1 MTGSSTKLL
10 HGTFTTRLTSRTSS
24 QNVALDSSSISCRKT
39 RCLQRSRHQIS
50 LKQQLNEFD
59 FCRVS
64 RDFWSTRN
72 STPRSPDGIKPRKLG
87 NLSSQQLKASSKTG
101 NGLRMLMINNKVF
114 EPPDVCSPLSFNVH
128 SPFELPGSADDSE
141 TIMFDFGYELEVLI
155 TPEII
160 RTDEDLK
167 SYGPHARGCYFPG
180 ERKLRY
186 FQVYT
191 RRNCEFECFSTLLK
205 INRAVN
211 CTPFYVIRDQES
223 EVCDYRHKLDVD
235 PQIILALRNISK
247 CGCLDECE
255 SIKYKTEIM
264 NHKLLNPNET
274 IIDIKFKEVDVVPLK
289 RYQPFTFSNFLA
301 QAGGM
306 LGLFAGISMLS
317 IVELSYFLSL
327 RWMVNLWRWLRSSRR
342 NR

>member
-1 MTGSSTKLL
+1 MNST
-10 HGTFTTRLTSRTSS
+10 
-24 QNVALDSSSISCRKT
+24 
-39 RCLQRSRHQIS
+39 
-50 LKQQLNEFD
+50 

-64 RDFWSTRN
+64 RDFWSTQN
-72 STPRSPDGIKPRKLG
+72 FTPRSPKGIRTKKVDNMNRQL
-87 NLSSQQLKASSKTG
+87 LKASSKSG
-101 NGLRMLMINNKVF
+101 NGLRMVMENNKVF
-114 EPPDVCSPLSFNVH
+114 KPHDFCSPLSFIVH
-128 SPFELPGSADDSE
+128 SPFELPGSYDDSE
-141 TIMFDFGYELEVLI
+141 TVLFDFGYEQEVLI

-167 SYGPHARGCYFPG
+167 GYGPHERGCYFPG

-191 RRNCEFECFSTLLK
+191 RRNCEFECFNTLL
-205 INRAVN
+205 NTDQTYN

-223 EVCDYRHKLDVD
+223 EVCDYRSKIDKDL
-235 PQIILALRNISK
+235 QIILALRNISK

-264 NHKLLNPNET
+264 NHKLHNPNET
-274 IIDIKFKEVDVVPLK
+274 IIDIKFKEVDIVPLI

-327 RWMVNLWRWLRSSRR
+327 RWMVNLWRWLRTGRR